1 MIGKDLWQLNL
12 VNNFAEEIR
21 KLNTKVAIKYKDNE
35 NLKNN
40 LIKYKCSSC
49 SEDYSNN
56 LDEELKTRFKNTF
69 KFSNND
75 ISKFVLLLRKGIY
88 PCEYTDEWKKFNKTA
103 LLKKEEFFS
112 NVNMENIPDADCMH
126 AIRFWN
132 KKFR

>member
-21 KLNTKVAIKYKDNE
+21 KLNIKVAIKYKDNE

-40 LIKYKCSSC
+40 LIKYKCSSS

-75 ISKFVLLLRKGIY
+75 ISKFILLLRKGIY
-88 PCEYTDEWKKFNKTA
+88 PYEYTDEWKKFNKTS
-103 LLKKEEFFS
+103 LLKKEELFS
-112 NVNMENIPDADCMH
+112 NVNMENITDADCMH
-126 AIRFWN
+126 AIRF
-132 KKFR
+132 